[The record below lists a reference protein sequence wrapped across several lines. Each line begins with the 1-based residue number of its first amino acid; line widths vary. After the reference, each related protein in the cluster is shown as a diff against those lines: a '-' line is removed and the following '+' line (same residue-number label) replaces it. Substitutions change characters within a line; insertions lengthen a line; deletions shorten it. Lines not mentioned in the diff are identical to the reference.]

1 MTRFA
6 SILKVDLQGAKCRI
20 TTTWWNSGSV
30 LRGDY
35 ATGLESLHTELHLES
50 AAPPEDLARLIEV
63 SERACYVLS
72 ALDRPPVPTR
82 EITVN
87 GGPFEPK

>member
-1 MTRFA
+1 M
-6 SILKVDLQGAKCRI
+6 LKIDLAVATCRI

-35 ATGLESLHTELHLES
+35 ATGLESLHTQLHVES
-50 AAPPEDLARLIEV
+50 SASPEDVSRLIEV

-82 EITVN
+82 EITLN
-87 GGPFEPK
+87 GEPFRV